1 MKADSQYRLAGSA
14 ERTGVYIPR
23 DELEAK
29 LLEINE
35 TWAVVRLGNKLRYLH
50 ESVEGETELYD
61 KQSLNNWFANWFY
74 FWRDKSGREHSA
86 LIISVWLK
94 WQFRRQYRGFQFC
107 PEPEGAPEGVFNSYY
122 GFSVEPKPALGSA
135 CSRIFTATSAD
146 GTRITSASSS
156 RGSLSSCSSRTSN
169 PEPTSF

>member
-1 MKADSQYRLAGSA
+1 M
-14 ERTGVYIPR
+14 
-23 DELEAK
+23 
-29 LLEINE
+29 
-35 TWAVVRLGNKLRYLH
+35 RLGNRLRYLH

-94 WQFRRQYRGFQFC
+94 WQFRRQYRGFRFARA
-107 PEPEGAPEGVFNSYY
+107 EGAPEGVFNSYY
-122 GFSVEPKPALGSA
+122 GFSVEPKPTALGDASLGHIYRNV
-135 CSRIFTATSAD
+135 CRRNAD
-146 GTRITSASSS
+146 YFRFFVAWLAQLVQQPHI
-156 RGSLSSCSSRTSN
+156 N